1 MAAMGITL
9 IVLFVAVAV
18 ILVVSVV
25 LGRESREV
33 ESARDTEFL
42 ELEGVW
48 IRYRVSGGGPA
59 VVLVHGW
66 LGSSRIWEQLAG
78 RLAQAEGTVAARHHA
93 LHRL

>member
-48 IRYRVSGGGPA
+48 IRYRVSGGRA
-59 VVLVHGW
+59 L
-66 LGSSRIWEQLAG
+66 LLSSL
-78 RLAQAEGTVAARHHA
+78 
-93 LHRL
+93 